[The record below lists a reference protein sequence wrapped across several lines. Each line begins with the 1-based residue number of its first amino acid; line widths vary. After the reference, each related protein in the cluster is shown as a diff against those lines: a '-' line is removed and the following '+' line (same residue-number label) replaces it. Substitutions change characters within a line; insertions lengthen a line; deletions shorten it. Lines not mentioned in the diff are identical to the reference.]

1 MKREETIKYYRWSQL
16 HIPCERACY
25 LFGKQPNILPPDDTE
40 KGIELHKACERQDWQ
55 RVKAEYKSRDIKLR
69 PIFELG
75 EFSDEQ
81 EGL

>member
-1 MKREETIKYYRWSQL
+1 MKREETI
-16 HIPCERACY
+16 
-25 LFGKQPNILPPDDTE
+25 
-40 KGIELHKACERQDWQ
+40 WQ

-69 PIFELG
+69 PIFKLG